1 MYRFSMSEQ
10 MFIQGPV
17 GQIEVFVDYPQ
28 GEVKGFA
35 VVTHPHPLQG
45 GTLNTRFLHC
55 LRKCS

>member
-1 MYRFSMSEQ
+1 MSEQ

-45 GTLNTRFLHC
+45 GTPQHKVPALLAQMF
-55 LRKCS
+55 